1 LQLLEIQGQD
11 GVFRQNPVKAESDSE
26 DHTPPASKQ
35 DWQEEHKLKAPPW
48 EQEFVHSLLLSLEQS
63 QPYVQEHEALIEMH
77 VPEKSESIPEG
88 EVHFPPASK
97 HCLQFVQ
104 LESEDEE
111 HAAIMAGREK
121 EIASRSK
128 ASAKRLPPRT
138 IVLRLTSRD
147 CLDAFENALCFDD
160 TDQGLASVRGL
171 GCGRKARYAA

>member
-1 LQLLEIQGQD
+1 M
-11 GVFRQNPVKAESDSE
+11 FRQNPVKAESDSE

-63 QPYVQEHEALIEMH
+63 QPYVQVWPEHEALIEMH
-77 VPEKSESIPEG
+77 VPEKGESIPEG
-88 EVHFPPASK
+88 EVHFPPALK